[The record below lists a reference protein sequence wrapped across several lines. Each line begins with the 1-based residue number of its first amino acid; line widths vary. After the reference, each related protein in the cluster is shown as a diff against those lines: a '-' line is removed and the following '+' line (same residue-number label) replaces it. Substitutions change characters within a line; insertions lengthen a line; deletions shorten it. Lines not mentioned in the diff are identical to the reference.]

1 MNCDW
6 ASLMDILP
14 FWIRETVYKHKEI
27 GMTEIRLRLGMP
39 PEMILENTKKQLFR
53 KVTQEDLTF
62 CINVASRYSPWA
74 ASTVSM
80 GFITV
85 KGGHR
90 IGICGSTIVKE
101 GKVTGIHPISSLCIR
116 IARDFSGIA
125 KELGNIS
132 DSILIIGRPGCGK
145 TTLLRDLIRQ
155 RAIQNSDAVAV
166 VDEREELFPKN
177 GNIFCFQP
185 GNGVDVIS
193 GCSKTFGINVVLRS
207 MRPDVIAVDEI
218 TAQEDCAALLRSGWC
233 GVKLL
238 ATAHAANRN
247 ELFKRP
253 VYKPILDTGLFETL
267 VVMDTGKAWHIE
279 RMVK

>member
-14 FWIRETVYKHKEI
+14 FWIREAVDKHRED
-27 GMTEIRLRLGMP
+27 GLTEIRLRLGLP
-39 PEMILENTKKQLFR
+39 PELILNRTKKQLFR
-53 KVTQEDLTF
+53 KITQDDLTF
-62 CINVASRYSPWA
+62 CVNVASRYSPWA
-74 ASTVSM
+74 ASTLSM

-90 IGICGSTIVKE
+90 IGVCGTAIIKDC
-101 GKVTGIHPISSLCIR
+101 KIFGIHPISSLCIR
-116 IARDFSGIA
+116 VARDYSGIA
-125 KELGNIS
+125 KELGNTS

-155 RAIQNSDAVAV
+155 RATQNNDAVAV

-177 GNIFCFQP
+177 GNEFCFHT
-185 GNGVDVIS
+185 GYGVDVIS
-193 GCSKTFGINVVLRS
+193 GCNKPFGINLVLRS

-218 TAQEDCAALLRSGWC
+218 TADEDCAALMSSGWC

-247 ELFKRP
+247 DLFKRP
-253 VYKPILDTGLFETL
+253 VYKPIVDTGLFETL
-267 VVMDTGKAWHIE
+267 VIMDTARVWRIE
-279 RMVK
+279 RMIK